1 MDILTKGERELEH
14 GHSNERRLRMRN
26 KLEQDIWSEIREKI
40 FHVRIYDVT
49 SMPNGLDVTLEFLDS
64 EFIGDITVNL
74 ATIEK

>member
-1 MDILTKGERELEH
+1 
-14 GHSNERRLRMRN
+14 MRN